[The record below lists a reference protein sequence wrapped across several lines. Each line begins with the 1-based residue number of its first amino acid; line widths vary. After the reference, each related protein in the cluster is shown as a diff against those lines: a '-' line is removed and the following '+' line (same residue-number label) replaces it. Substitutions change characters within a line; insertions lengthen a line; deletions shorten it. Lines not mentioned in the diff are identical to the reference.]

1 MSLTQHA
8 RTSLQYMASM
18 PQYGF
23 LFHSSGTRFCPHNDP
38 GRAQERVVAHQQQ
51 NSGRSRWIVC
61 GAGSA
66 IGGLSGIGMGT
77 PGYWG
82 ITTLEIARGGLSFS
96 LIAIAGSQVAIG

>member
-1 MSLTQHA
+1 
-8 RTSLQYMASM
+8 MA
-18 PQYGF
+18 PKNVFPLY
-23 LFHSSGTRFCPHNDP
+23 SSDTRFCPHNDP
-38 GRAQERVVAHQQQ
+38 GRAQRQVVAHRQQ

-82 ITTLEIARGGLSFS
+82 ITTLEIAEGGLSFS
-96 LIAIAGSQVAIG
+96 LIAIAGSQGAIG